1 MEAASASPSDAA
13 PAPRKIFSLVQA
25 AAILEVHRNTLSKWV
40 DQGCPVVA
48 RADRDRGVEWQISVA
63 DVAGWRLQTA
73 VENAVSGY
81 QDESGQITKD
91 EADRRRAVANAIT
104 AEIAA
109 DEALRQVVSRH
120 DAESAITAFCQVL
133 KTCLSNAASKVAGR
147 ATTITSAPEIETM
160 VHLELNR
167 AFATAKGELEL
178 RWGGARGRTD
188 DGDGEDQQAP

>member
-1 MEAASASPSDAA
+1 MEAASASPSDGA
-13 PAPRKIFSLVQA
+13 PAARKTFSLVQA
-25 AAILEVHRNTLSKWV
+25 AAILEVHRNTLAKWL

-63 DVAGWRLQTA
+63 DVSNWRLQTA
-73 VENAVSGY
+73 VEDAVSGY

-109 DEALRQVVSRH
+109 DEALRHVVSRH
-120 DAESAITAFCQVL
+120 DAEAAVAAFCQVL
-133 KTCLSNAASKVAGR
+133 KTGLSNAASKVAGR

-167 AFATAKGELEL
+167 AFATAKSELEL
-178 RWGGARGRTD
+178 RWGNARGRTD
-188 DGDGEDQQAP
+188 DGDAEDQPAP